1 MKIELKDV
9 YEIEMIDFLEEIASR
24 LLDYGDDCLNFNLL
38 LSDFEL
44 PYYAFNNGDLK
55 NITIAK
61 K

>member
-1 MKIELKDV
+1 
-9 YEIEMIDFLEEIASR
+9 MIDFLEEIASR